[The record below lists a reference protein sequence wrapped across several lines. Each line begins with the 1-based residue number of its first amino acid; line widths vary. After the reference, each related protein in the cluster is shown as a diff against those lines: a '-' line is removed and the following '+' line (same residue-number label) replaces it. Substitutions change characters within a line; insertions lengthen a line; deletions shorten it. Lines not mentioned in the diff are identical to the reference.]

1 MELKQ
6 IADLLNTIKMPNS
19 LGEVT
24 TIADDLSNVDEG
36 IDLSSLTDDDIK
48 DYNGQ
53 FAVGVINIFRQEAD
67 FSEDT
72 FGLYHDEIEYGG
84 LLQVTRNRG
93 RLKAFNTPILTLESV
108 NDDPT
113 APDYNDSHYYGADV
127 TSKVYTKDSA
137 DELRYSVPNSMFK
150 QSFTSAEDVQKLVS
164 LITHNYSN
172 TMASMLKELAR
183 GVLLM
188 VIKDCNTDG
197 RVIHALTQYNT
208 VNGLQQGDDGYVTL
222 DNYRSNIQFRLYMQ
236 EILQGLK
243 DNMLD
248 YNKKYNDGT
257 VEIFSREDDLR
268 TIVLSDFAR
277 QMKFTQGLVYNPDKT
292 DVGEIT
298 KINFW
303 QNASTALF
311 PSISSN
317 SVHDQIK
324 VDNGEGVDPTVI
336 NHCVA
341 LVMDKFTAGIT
352 NKMLKSRPKYVPE
365 GDFTTIFTAILKKYW
380 YDSRDV
386 AVIVTLD

>member
-6 IADLLNTIKMPNS
+6 IADVLNTIKMPNS

-36 IDLSSLTDDDIK
+36 IDLSNLTDEAIK

-53 FAVGVINIFRQEAD
+53 FAVGVINIFRNEAD
-67 FSEDT
+67 FTEDS

-93 RLKAFNTPILTLESV
+93 RLKAHNTPILTLESV
-108 NDDPT
+108 NDDPN
-113 APDYNDSHYYGADV
+113 APDYNDSRYYGPGVDV
-127 TSKVYTKDSA
+127 KCYTKDVA
-137 DELRYSVPNSMFK
+137 DELRYSVPNEMFK
-150 QSFTSAEDVQKLVS
+150 QSFTGAEDVQKLVA

-172 TMASMLKELAR
+172 TMASMMKELAR
-183 GVLLM
+183 GVLLK
-188 VIKDCNTDG
+188 VIGDCSASR
-197 RVIHALTQYNT
+197 RVHLITQYNDI
-208 VNGLQQGDDGYVTL
+208 NGLQEGNDGYVTL
-222 DNYRSNIQFRLYMQ
+222 ANYRSNIQFRLYAQ
-236 EILQGLK
+236 EVLQGIQ

-257 VEIFSREDDLR
+257 VEIFSRKEDIR

-277 QMKFTQGLVYNPDKT
+277 QMKFTQGLVYNPDMT

-303 QNASTALF
+303 QNASTDLF
-311 PSISSN
+311 PSISAT

-324 VDNGEGVDPTVI
+324 IDNGEGEDPTVI
-336 NHCVA
+336 DHCVA

-352 NKMLKSRPKYVPE
+352 NKILKNRSKYVPE
-365 GDFTTIFTAILKKYW
+365 GDFTTVFSAIVKKYW

-386 AVIVTLD
+386 ACIITLD